1 MSIVGG
7 LDIHRKQLT
16 FDYVDT
22 VTGALSRGQVMPADR
37 EHLAGWLRRFDGEGE
52 VAFAAEAC
60 TGWRYVV
67 EELARAGVATYLAEP
82 AETAAA
88 RGPKKR
94 AKTDRTDAK
103 LLRELLVDGRLPQC
117 WVPPTLVLECRAL
130 LELYHDLRREHTA
143 WAQRIHAVFFHQGVP
158 ALGNDG
164 VDNHRQ
170 RLPEIAATHLSPSGR
185 VQIDVALAMLDTLD
199 TQLDALRRQLVT
211 TARHLRGA
219 KTLADAI
226 YGVGPITALALC
238 CWLGGANRF
247 SSSRKAVRF
256 VGLDVTVYSSAGK
269 RGPGH
274 LSRQGPSLLRWCLYE
289 AAKTSA
295 RPAAPQHRYYE
306 QTRDRIDGKRAA
318 LSQARR
324 IVRKACHLLTNLGD
338 EAFATI

>member
-7 LDIHRKQLT
+7 LDIHRKRLT

-22 VTGALSRGQVMPADR
+22 VTGELSRGQVMPADR
-37 EHLAGWLRRFDGEGE
+37 EHLAGWLRRIDGEGE
-52 VAFAAEAC
+52 MAFAVEAC

-67 EELARAGVATYLAEP
+67 EELARAGVATYPAEP

-94 AKTDRTDAK
+94 AKTARTPSCCASCSSMAGC
-103 LLRELLVDGRLPQC
+103 RNAGFRRRWCWSVGRC
-117 WVPPTLVLECRAL
+117 WSFTTIC
-130 LELYHDLRREHTA
+130 
-143 WAQRIHAVFFHQGVP
+143 AVNTHRVGTTNPRSPFPSGRTG
-158 ALGNDG
+158 LGQKG

-170 RLPEIAATHLSPSGR
+170 RLPEIAAKHLSPAGR
-185 VQIDVALAMLDTLD
+185 VQIDVALAMLETLD

-219 KTLADAI
+219 KTLADAV

-238 CWLGGANRF
+238 CWLGGANR
-247 SSSRKAVRF
+247 SGSSRKAVRF
-256 VGLDVTVYSSAGK
+256 VGLDVTEYSSAGK

-295 RPAAPQHRYYE
+295 RPAAPEHRYYD
-306 QTRDRIDGKRAA
+306 QIRDRIDGKRAA
-318 LSQARR
+318 RPQARR

-338 EAFATI
+338 EAFAKI